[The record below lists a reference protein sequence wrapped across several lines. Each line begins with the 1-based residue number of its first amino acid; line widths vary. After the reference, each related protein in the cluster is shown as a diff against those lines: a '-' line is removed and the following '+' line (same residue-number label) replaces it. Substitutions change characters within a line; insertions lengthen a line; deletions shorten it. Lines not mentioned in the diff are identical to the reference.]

1 MLLSVIMPVYNVEDT
16 VTKAIESVLNQ
27 TMKDLELILVND
39 GSTDKSG
46 EICDRYTAEN
56 TRVQVIHKKNGGL
69 SSARNA
75 GLDKASGKY
84 VTFID
89 SDDYLEPHIYE
100 QFNAHYKKETMDLF
114 FFNICR
120 IRNNKEVILQS
131 ENIQLRGSKEIIEA
145 LFDYKGVD
153 FYAWNKIYRKELFS
167 DIRYPEGRLY
177 EDIIPS
183 YEVAKKSSNAI
194 VTDQV
199 GYYYIDNVTSIVNS
213 QFNPK
218 QYDNVLQREILL
230 KKIET
235 EFPELIPKA
244 LEKLL
249 DGYLSTGFKIASSVK
264 SKDTVQ
270 YISKIRADIRSN
282 QKFLFTNKQI
292 NKAKLIALLLLKFN
306 MPLYAFM
313 YKKVLKK

>member
-16 VTKAIESVLNQ
+16 VVKAIDSVLNQ
-27 TMKDLELILVND
+27 TMKELELILVND
-39 GSTDKSG
+39 GSTDNSG
-46 EICDRYTAEN
+46 QICDEYAAKD
-56 TRVQVIHKKNGGL
+56 TRIRVIHKENGGL

-75 GLDKASGKY
+75 GLNKASGKY

-89 SDDYLEPHIYE
+89 SDDYLETHIYE
-100 QFNAHYKKETMDLF
+100 QFNAHYKKETIDLF

-120 IRNNKEVILQS
+120 IRNNRKVILQS
-131 ENIQLRGSKEIIEA
+131 KNIQLHDSEEIIET

-167 DIRYPEGRLY
+167 EVRYPEGRLY

-183 YEVAKKSSNAI
+183 YEVAKKSNNAV

-230 KKIET
+230 KKIEK
-235 EFPELIPKA
+235 EFPNLVPKA
-244 LEKLL
+244 LDKLL

-264 SKDTVQ
+264 NKDTEQ
-270 YISKIRADIRSN
+270 YVHKIREDIRRN
-282 QKFLFTNKQI
+282 QKLLFTNKQA
-292 NKAKLIALLLLKFN
+292 NKAKLIALILLKFN
-306 MPLYAFM
+306 MPLYAVL